1 MAGGSYEQIASTIVN
16 TLGNTS
22 GIVCDGA
29 KASCA
34 AKISSSIEAAL
45 LAHHMAMNGNVF
57 PAGDGLVQD
66 DIESTIQNIGY
77 LGRVGMQKTDVTILN
92 LMLGNINLSAG

>member
-1 MAGGSYEQIASTIVN
+1 
-16 TLGNTS
+16 
-22 GIVCDGA
+22 
-29 KASCA
+29 
-34 AKISSSIEAAL
+34 
-45 LAHHMAMNGNVF
+45 MAMNGNVF